1 LYYCRDNFEGAR
13 LQDERLAPLL
23 PVFVG
28 GVRILTRHAMDQ
40 SLKQR
45 LSVLFH
51 RIAVLYGLTNN

>member
-1 LYYCRDNFEGAR
+1 MF

-23 PVFVG
+23 PVFVR
-28 GVRILTRHAMDQ
+28 GVRILTRHAVDQ

-45 LSVLFH
+45 LSALFH